1 MDLVKDVVP
10 VPLGGDADQDVEA
23 SGALLDQNLP
33 PVVIILL
40 SLQAPHFH
48 AVQQIVGA
56 LNERNKNVSCKC
68 LNCILL

>member
-1 MDLVKDVVP
+1 MSWWVDLVKDVVP
-10 VPLGGDADQDVEA
+10 VPLGCDADQDVEA

-40 SLQAPHFH
+40 SLQTPHFH

-56 LNERNKNVSCKC
+56 LNERK
-68 LNCILL
+68 